1 MNRGKLVGGLI
12 VGFALIFG
20 IVVYYTQIYA
30 YYQEVDAETVT
41 IRLTPLGGQDAPEPM
56 LARNIQAIDGTSSP
70 LRFRACFD
78 TPESL
83 ALLTESYVI
92 HDDAVPLNAPGW
104 FDCFDAE
111 ALGEALRDGT
121 AIAFMGEKNI
131 DFGVD
136 RIVAVT
142 GDGRAYAWHQ
152 INDCGEKT
160 YDGTPVGDACPTRD

>member
-1 MNRGKLVGGLI
+1 MNGGKLVAGAL

-20 IVVYYTQIYA
+20 AVVYYTQVYA
-30 YYQEVDAETVT
+30 YYEQVDAEQVT
-41 IRLTPLGGQDAPEPM
+41 IRLTPLGGQDAPEAM
-56 LARNIQAIDGTSSP
+56 LAEGIEAIDGSSSP
-70 LRFRACFD
+70 LRFRACFR

-83 ALLTESYVI
+83 ALLTESYEI
-92 HDDAVPLNAPGW
+92 YDDAEPLVAPGW

-111 ALGEALRDGT
+111 ALGEQLRDGT

-142 GDGRAYAWHQ
+142 EDGRAYAWHQ